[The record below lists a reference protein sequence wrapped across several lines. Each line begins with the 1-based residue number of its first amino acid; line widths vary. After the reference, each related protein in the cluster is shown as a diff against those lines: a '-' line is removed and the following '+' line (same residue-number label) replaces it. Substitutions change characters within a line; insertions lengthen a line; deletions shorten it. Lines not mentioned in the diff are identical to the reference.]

1 MKKIILS
8 ALMLTLSLGSFAQKG
23 KNSIQANV
31 GYGSKIE
38 NVGFGIQFNWA
49 ISKKMEF
56 APSINQFLEKDGAT
70 YKDINFDFHYLI
82 PIGEKVKVYPLL
94 GFSLVEWGYSSE
106 TATTSLQ
113 LNYGVGARYPL
124 TEKFDLGIQVSK
136 NKQVNSLLTIGYK
149 L

>member
-1 MKKIILS
+1 
-8 ALMLTLSLGSFAQKG
+8 MLTLSLGSFAQKG
-23 KNSIQANV
+23 KNSIQVNV

-38 NVGFGIQFNWA
+38 NVGFGVQFNWA

-56 APSINQFLEKDGAT
+56 APSINQFLQKDGAT

-94 GFSLVEWGYSSE
+94 GFSLVEWGYTSENSE
-106 TATTSLQ
+106 TSFKF
-113 LNYGVGARYPL
+113 NYGVGTRYPL
-124 TEKFDLGIQVSK
+124 SDKFDLGIQVAK
-136 NKQVNSLLTIGYK
+136 NKQVGSFLTIGYK